1 MVKKEVLQTGII
13 IMIQPESDLVHILM
27 TTSTRASLSDLAD
40 AFKNRGNIQVSWANS
55 GAEALEKMPEGKFDL
70 VITDENLSDMTGIE
84 FVGKLVMMN
93 PMMNC
98 IAVST
103 LSPEDFHEASE
114 GLGILM
120 QLPPNP
126 GQTEANELLQY
137 LDNVLTLTKNV
148 KRD

>member
-1 MVKKEVLQTGII
+1 
-13 IMIQPESDLVHILM
+13 MIKPASNLIHILM
-27 TTSTRASLSDLAD
+27 VTSNRASLSDLAA
-40 AFKNRGNIQVSWANS
+40 AFKDQGNIQVSWANS
-55 GAEALEKMPEGKFDL
+55 GAEALEKMPKGMFDL
-70 VITDENLSDMTGIE
+70 VITDENLRDMTGIE
-84 FVGKLVMMN
+84 FVGKLVMIN

-137 LDNVLTLTKNV
+137 LDNVLTLTKNA
-148 KRD
+148 KGD